1 MKDRP
6 ESSQILKDMDEQNLN
21 QNGDYQHGYA
31 SGIEGIERQ
40 NYENYLSSNVNHDWT
55 TDQLNRKQEELNTV
69 RNRKQDTL
77 QRQKLSYDKLQ
88 TETMGLNGNIRK
100 MQELETSVK
109 NIDSETEIL
118 KEKRSTKAPTYSL
131 IAGLIFLAAGISFI
145 TGDLII
151 SHEIV
156 AYALNIRNSNEAWA
170 FAIGLAMLSVLLKPA
185 YDRLIEEPYHKEDS
199 PKAKSRYARFKLI
212 LSIFAIVTLVVLG
225 WFRYEAYRTDKLK
238 EAINKSVKNLQLN
251 AVDPMTGAP
260 INSPE
265 LTNKIEQALRNSD
278 QLNLDLVNS
287 PWALLSFVLSGV
299 LFAIAGAV
307 SLGMALPVLQG
318 FWYRWLQIDPKLWR
332 LRRRRKKIMKQMEPL
347 QEILTSQLAQK
358 NILENELAVLPTL
371 EELKNEESEI
381 TSQIKQLED
390 DRRQSLTKSRI
401 NAYADGHERGQITRE
416 VMNQEEYDAWRNRHL
431 TVSDLAMKA
440 KANASSDRAV
450 TRSRNTGMRPH
461 QAIRKAITDRF
472 DENNSQ

>member
-1 MKDRP
+1 
-6 ESSQILKDMDEQNLN
+6 MDEQNPN
-21 QNGDYQHGYA
+21 QSGDYQHGYT
-31 SGIEGIERQ
+31 SGIEGLDRET
-40 NYENYLSSNVNHDWT
+40 YENYLSSNVNHDWAT
-55 TDQLNRKQEELNTV
+55 NQITQKQELLQTLRNRKQETIQ
-69 RNRKQDTL
+69 K
-77 QRQKLSYDKLQ
+77 QKLSYDKLQ
-88 TETMGLNGNIRK
+88 QETMGLNGNVRK
-100 MQELETSVK
+100 MQELETSV
-109 NIDSETEIL
+109 NAIDSETENL
-118 KEKRSTKAPTYSL
+118 KEKRSSKAPTYSL

-145 TGDLII
+145 AGDLII

-185 YDRLIEEPYHKEDS
+185 YDRLIEEPYHNEDTH
-199 PKAKSRYARFKLI
+199 KAKSRYARFKLI
-212 LSIFAIVTLVVLG
+212 LSIFAIVTLIVLG

-332 LRRRRKKIMKQMEPL
+332 LRRRRKRILKQMEPL
-347 QEILTSQLAQK
+347 QQLLTGQLAQK
-358 NILENELAVLPTL
+358 NILENELSVLPSL
-371 EELKNEESEI
+371 EELKQEEREVLDEI
-381 TSQIKQLED
+381 KNLEE
-390 DRRQSLTKSRI
+390 DRRLALTQSRVHS
-401 NAYADGHERGQITRE
+401 YADGYGRGQVTRD
-416 VMNQEEYDAWRNRHL
+416 VMNQEEYDSWRNRHL

-450 TRSRNTGMRPH
+450 TRTRSTGMRPH